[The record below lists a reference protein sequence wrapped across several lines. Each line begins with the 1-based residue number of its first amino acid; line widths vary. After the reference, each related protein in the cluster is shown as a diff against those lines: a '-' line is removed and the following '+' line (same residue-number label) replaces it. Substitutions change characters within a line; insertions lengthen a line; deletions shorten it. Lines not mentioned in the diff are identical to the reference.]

1 MKKNLSINRLPQIL
15 FSFLPFLLLTF
26 LPFSLFAQIDNTPM
40 EEPVK
45 TEIEQIRDDV
55 DNNAGEIKK
64 LKKFKV
70 SGYVQGQFEV
80 GQEFAS
86 TKVGSP
92 TSFDNTRDGKYDKE
106 TKTSN
111 TDNFFRFGIRRGR
124 IKFAWEE
131 TWGTAVFQLDLTEK
145 GVGFKDA
152 YFKVSEPWLKMFSL
166 TVGIFDRPFGDEIGY
181 SSSRR
186 ESPERT
192 ILYQKLFPD
201 ERDLGAM
208 VTIAAPKGTPVE
220 GLKLDAGAFCGNGI
234 TLPDNGKMDFIG
246 HLKYDKKWSNI
257 AFGVGASL
265 YYGTVRNRD
274 TMLYTIQKDNE
285 GIYKWTSEDV
295 DALQKNARVYG
306 GFDAQF
312 SVQSSWGISNIRA
325 EVLFGKQPSQS
336 GDLTSPKWNLWQTGS
351 SALQY
356 AQDYNRIRHF
366 WGAHIYF
373 VQDIY
378 KTPLTVVLK
387 YAYMNPNTKISKEA
401 ITNKTD
407 LPYNYLGAGLLVR
420 CTSNLRLML
429 FYESPFNTKVGEKD
443 PLAPKEGAK
452 PSSGKNHVQ
461 DWTKHVKEGVFTC
474 RLQFK
479 F

>member
-1 MKKNLSINRLPQIL
+1 MKKV
-15 FSFLPFLLLTF
+15 LLAVLIGTF
-26 LPFSLFAQIDNTPM
+26 AYCYMNTVQAQNNPPM

-45 TEIEQIRDDV
+45 TELETIQDQVE
-55 DNNAGEIKK
+55 NNAGEIKK

-70 SGYVQGQFEV
+70 SGYIQGQFEV

-92 TSFDNTRDGKYDKE
+92 TSFDNTRDGKYEFDEEKGYGQ
-106 TKTSN
+106 SN
-111 TDNFFRFGIRRGR
+111 TDYFFRFGIRRGR
-124 IKFAWEE
+124 IKLAWEE

-145 GVGFKDA
+145 GIAFKDV
-152 YFKVSEPWLKMFSL
+152 YFKVSEPWLNIASL

-192 ILYQKLFPD
+192 ILFQKLFPD

-208 VTIAAPKGTPVE
+208 ITLAAPKGTPVE
-220 GLKLDAGAFCGNGI
+220 GLKLDIGAFCGNGI

-246 HLKYDKKWSNI
+246 HLKYDKKWSKVT
-257 AFGVGASL
+257 FGIGASM
-265 YYGTVRNRD
+265 YHGSVRNRTD
-274 TMLYTIQKDNE
+274 KLYTIQLDETDDLYKWKSDSV
-285 GIYKWTSEDV
+285 GIYG
-295 DALQKNARVYG
+295 KNVRQYF

-312 SVQSSWGISNIRA
+312 SAQSSWGITNLRGEI
-325 EVLFGKQPSQS
+325 LWGTQPSQK
-336 GDLTSPKWNLWQTGS
+336 GDLTSPKWNLFQSGS

-356 AQDYNRIRHF
+356 AQDFNYIRNF
-366 WGAHIYF
+366 FGAHVYF

-387 YAYMNPNTKISKEA
+387 YAFMNPNTKISKKA
-401 ITNKTD
+401 IDNKTD
-407 LPYNYLGAGLLVR
+407 LTYNYLGFGLLVR
-420 CTSNLRLML
+420 CTSNLRLMC
-429 FYESPFNTKVGEKD
+429 FYEIPMNEKVGAED
-443 PLAPKEGAK
+443 PLAPKADAK
-452 PSSGKNHVQ
+452 PSAGKNHVQ
-461 DWTKHVKEGVFTC
+461 DWTNHVKEGVFTC
-474 RLQFK
+474 RLQYK

>member
-1 MKKNLSINRLPQIL
+1 MSYKLQVTNYKFAFVLFAFFALS
-15 FSFLPFLLLTF
+15 PFR
-26 LPFSLFAQIDNTPM
+26 PFVLFAQSDSTPM

-45 TEIEQIRDDV
+45 TEMEIVKDRVEE
-55 DNNAGEIKK
+55 NAGEIKK

-70 SGYVQGQFEV
+70 SGYVQAQFEV

-86 TKVGSP
+86 TKVGNP
-92 TSFDNTRDGKYDKE
+92 TGFDNTRDGKYDKE
-106 TKTSN
+106 TKTSG

-152 YFKVSEPWLKMFSL
+152 YFKVSEPWLKVFSL

-192 ILYQKLFPD
+192 ILFQKLFPD

-208 VTIAAPKGTPVE
+208 VTIAGPKASAVD

-234 TLPDNGKMDFIG
+234 TLPDIGKMDFIG
-246 HLKYDKKWSNI
+246 HLKYDKKWSDFT
-257 AFGVGASL
+257 FGVGASM

-274 TMLYTIQKDNE
+274 TMLYTIQKNDE
-285 GIYKWTSEDV
+285 GIFSWKSEDV
-295 DALQKNARVYG
+295 NALQKNVRAYY

-312 SVQSSWGISNIRA
+312 SAQSSWGISNIRA
-325 EVLFGKQPSQS
+325 EVLWGQQPSQS

-356 AQDYNRIRHF
+356 AQDYNRIRNF
-366 WGAHIYF
+366 WGAHVYF

-387 YAYMNPNTKISKEA
+387 YAYMNPNTKIDKEA

-407 LPYNYLGAGLLVR
+407 LPYNYFGAGLLVR
-420 CTSNLRLML
+420 CTSYMRLMC

-443 PLAPKEGAK
+443 PLAPKEGAT
-452 PSSGKNHVQ
+452 PSAGKNHVQ
-461 DWTKHVKEGVFTC
+461 DWTNHVKEGVFTC